1 MKQKID
7 VTGMTCSACAAHV
20 EKAVKKLPG
29 TKEANVNLMQNKLLI
44 DYDPKVTSEQDISGA
59 IEAAGYGVKKEVQT
73 TNTENQFAK
82 QAKQEKRKLW
92 ISVNLL
98 IVLMY
103 ISMGS
108 MVGLPLPSFLDGLH
122 NAITFAMVQFL
133 LTLIILS
140 MHFHYFKNGFK
151 ALIHRAPTMDSLIA
165 LGSSAAL
172 LYGIY
177 AIIMMGQGLA
187 NQDMHMVHTYHMDLY
202 FESAAMIVT
211 LISVGKYLETRSKGR
226 TNDAIQKL
234 MDLTPKTAFVQKGN
248 QVIEVAIEDV
258 QKDDILIVK
267 TGASIPV
274 DGKIIEGNGTLDEA
288 LITGE
293 SIPVEKHEADKVI
306 GGTILVSGYIKMQA
320 LHVGED
326 TTIAKIIQLVEDA
339 NASKAPI
346 AKLADKVSAVFVPI
360 VIAIATIATI
370 TWLALGYDLSFSLS
384 IGIAVLIISCP
395 CALGL
400 ATPTAIMV
408 ATGKGAQLG
417 ILFKNAESLEQVGKM
432 DTIVL
437 DKTGTLTKGKP
448 EVTDVVSQNE
458 MHLYAVAYALE
469 HRSEHPL
476 AKAIINYT
484 KDQDIEAIPI
494 EQFEQIAGQGI
505 KASSETNTYFAGNA
519 KMMEVN
525 QMQIDAYQQ
534 VASQFA
540 NEGKTVLYFA
550 ENNQVIGLIAL
561 ADVLKDSS
569 IEAIAAIKQLG
580 KEVVLLTGDNKQTAA
595 AISKKA
601 NIDTVIAEVLPQD
614 KEEYVRKL
622 QTQGKQVAMVGDG
635 INDAP
640 ALARADVGIAI
651 GAGTE
656 IAMESADVILM
667 HSDLMDV
674 ATSIQLSKA
683 TIRNIKQNLF
693 WAFFYNAIGIPLA
706 AGLFYP
712 AFQLKLNPMFG
723 SAAMSLSSL
732 FVVSNALRLRFF
744 KPTYSSTNV
753 QQHEVHTETIEIDKK
768 KGGLPMNKVIHING
782 MMCANC
788 ERHVNNALNALD
800 GVEAKVDLANN
811 LANITLSK
819 DVDDATLTKA
829 VTDAGYEVTSIEG

>member
-7 VTGMTCSACAAHV
+7 VTGMTCSSCAAHV

-29 TKEANVNLMQNKLLI
+29 TKEANVNLMQNKLVI
-44 DYDPKVTSEQDISGA
+44 DYDPEKTSQSDINKA
-59 IEAAGYGVKKEVQT
+59 IEDAGYGIKQDVQSKEGD
-73 TNTENQFAK
+73 NQFAKEAK
-82 QAKQEKRKLW
+82 QAKQKLW
-92 ISVNLL
+92 ISVVLL
-98 IVLMY
+98 VILMY

-108 MVGLPLPSFLDGLH
+108 MIGLPLPSFLDGLH

-140 MHFHYFKNGFK
+140 MHAHYFTNGFK
-151 ALIHRAPTMDSLIA
+151 ALFHRAPTMDSLIA

-187 NQDMHMVHTYHMDLY
+187 NQDMHMVHNYHMDLY

-234 MDLTPKTAFVQKGN
+234 MDLTPKTAFVLKDG
-248 QVIEVAIEDV
+248 QVVEVAIEDV
-258 QKDDILIVK
+258 QKDDLLIVK

-274 DGKIIEGNGTLDEA
+274 DGLIVEGNGTFDEA

-293 SIPVEKHEADKVI
+293 SIPVEKHEQDKVI
-306 GGTILVSGYIKMQA
+306 GGTILVSGYIQMQA
-320 LHVGED
+320 TKVGED

-339 NASKAPI
+339 NSSKAPI
-346 AKLADKVSAVFVPI
+346 AKLADQVSAIFVPI
-360 VIAIATIATI
+360 VIVIATVATF
-370 TWLALGYDLSFSLS
+370 TWLLLGYDLSFSLS

-448 EVTDVVSQNE
+448 EVTDVISDNE
-458 MHLYAVAYALE
+458 TQLLTIAHAME
-469 HRSEHPL
+469 HKSEHPL
-476 AKAIINYT
+476 AKAIVNYASDKEKADFT
-484 KDQDIEAIPI
+484 MDT
-494 EQFEQIAGQGI
+494 FEQVAGQGI
-505 KASSETNTYFAGNA
+505 QASKDQSIYFAGNA
-519 KMMEVN
+519 KMMEIN
-525 QMQIDAYQQ
+525 NIDIHSYAQS
-534 VASQFA
+534 ATQFA
-540 NEGKTVLYFA
+540 SEGKTVLYFA
-550 ENNQVIGLIAL
+550 QNTKVMGMIAL

-569 IEAIAAIKQLG
+569 IDAIDALKQLG

-595 AISKKA
+595 AISHKA
-601 NIDTVIAEVLPQD
+601 HIDTVIAEVLPED
-614 KEEYVRKL
+614 KERYVKEL
-622 QTQGKQVAMVGDG
+622 QAQGKQVAMVGDG

-640 ALARADVGIAI
+640 ALARANVGIAI

-656 IAMESADVILM
+656 IAMESADVVLM

-712 AFQLKLNPMFG
+712 TFQVKLNPMFG

-744 KPTYSSTNV
+744 KPTYTSIKKAPQT
-753 QQHEVHTETIEIDKK
+753 TETKVINETEK

-788 ERHVNNALNALD
+788 EKYVNNALNAID

-811 LANITLSK
+811 LANVTLAK

-829 VTDAGYEVTSIEG
+829 VSDAGYEVTSIEG

>member
-44 DYDPKVTSEQDISGA
+44 DYDPKVTSEQDISSA

-73 TNTENQFAK
+73 ADTENQFAK

-92 ISVNLL
+92 ISVILL

-122 NAITFAMVQFL
+122 NAITFAMVQSL
-133 LTLIILS
+133 LTLVILS

-234 MDLTPKTAFVQKGN
+234 MDLTPKTAFVQKGD
-248 QVIEVAIEDV
+248 QVIEVSIEDV

-274 DGKIIEGNGTLDEA
+274 DGKIIEGSGTLDEA

-320 LHVGED
+320 LSVGED

-360 VIAIATIATI
+360 VIVIATIATI

-448 EVTDVVSQNE
+448 EVTDVVSENE

-484 KDQDIEAIPI
+484 KDKDIEAIPI

-525 QMQIDAYQQ
+525 QIQIDAYQQ

-569 IEAIAAIKQLG
+569 VEAIAAIKQLG

-622 QTQGKQVAMVGDG
+622 QAQGKQVAMVGDG

-656 IAMESADVILM
+656 IAMESADVVLM

-712 AFQLKLNPMFG
+712 TFQLKLNPMFG

-744 KPTYSSTNV
+744 KPTYTSTSS

-811 LANITLSK
+811 LANVTLSK

>member
-44 DYDPKVTSEQDISGA
+44 DYDPKVTSEQDISSA
-59 IEAAGYGVKKEVQT
+59 IEAAGYGVKKEMQT
-73 TNTENQFAK
+73 TDTENQFAK

-92 ISVNLL
+92 ISVILL

-133 LTLIILS
+133 LTLVILS

-234 MDLTPKTAFVQKGN
+234 MDLTPKTAFVQKGD

-320 LHVGED
+320 LSVGED

-360 VIAIATIATI
+360 VIVIATIATI

-448 EVTDVVSQNE
+448 EVTDVVSENE

-484 KDQDIEAIPI
+484 KDKDIETIPI
-494 EQFEQIAGQGI
+494 EQFKQIAGQGI
-505 KASSETNTYFAGNA
+505 KASSDTNTYFAGNA

-550 ENNQVIGLIAL
+550 ENEQVIGLIAL

-580 KEVVLLTGDNKQTAA
+580 KDVVLLTGDNKQTAA

-622 QTQGKQVAMVGDG
+622 QAQGKQVAMVGDG

-656 IAMESADVILM
+656 IAMESADVVLM

-712 AFQLKLNPMFG
+712 TFQLKLNPMFG

-744 KPTYSSTNV
+744 KPTYTSTSL
-753 QQHEVHTETIEIDKK
+753 QHNEVHTETIEIDKK

-811 LANITLSK
+811 LANVTLSK